1 MTKASNDDF
10 TRPFKLLKDLSNQTI
25 IDLGK
30 LKTKTTLEHIKTY
43 LTQALD
49 SCVVHVVNNTWKVKG
64 VHGVFEDITC
74 WNCGKPGHDLRLC
87 PEPRNQDRIDKA
99 RAAFCKSRTLRIPS
113 LEVPGGVGLNTHKE
127 SLENLLLVVR
137 QFDSLTTNPTRGV
150 LPVDGSL
157 LTPPSFM
164 TSRVP
169 ARVPLSFTTN
179 IL

>member
-1 MTKASNDDF
+1 MEFLEISLVGTVESKAMVFACVLSLVTKIVLTRKELPSAS
-10 TRPFKLLKDLSNQTI
+10 P
-25 IDLGK
+25 
-30 LKTKTTLEHIKTY
+30 
-43 LTQALD
+43 
-49 SCVVHVVNNTWKVKG
+49 
-64 VHGVFEDITC
+64 
-74 WNCGKPGHDLRLC
+74 
-87 PEPRNQDRIDKA
+87 
-99 RAAFCKSRTLRIPS
+99 RTLRIPS
-113 LEVPGGVGLNTHKE
+113 LKVPRGVDLNTHKE